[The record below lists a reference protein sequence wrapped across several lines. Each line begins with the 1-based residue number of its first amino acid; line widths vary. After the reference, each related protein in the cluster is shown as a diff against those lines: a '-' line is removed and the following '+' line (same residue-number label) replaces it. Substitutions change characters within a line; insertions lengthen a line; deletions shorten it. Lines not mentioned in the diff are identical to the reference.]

1 MKTKNYADLTRAE
14 LQQALEEAHQ
24 ELFNLRFQL
33 SIGRLKNYGRI
44 PQLRREI
51 ARIRTEQSRRRLLD
65 VEMLGQE
72 AEA

>member
-1 MKTKNYADLTRAE
+1 MKKKDYADLTRAE
-14 LQQALEEAHQ
+14 LQQALDEAHQ

-33 SIGRLKNYGRI
+33 SIGRLKNYARI

-51 ARIRTEQSRRRLLD
+51 ARIATEQSRRRLLD
-65 VEMLGQE
+65 AEMAGQE